1 MSKSR
6 TESAKND
13 QVWIQFKISND
24 EYAEIQRVKIEEGKA
39 RELNQTYYKEL
50 LFRGLQNPE
59 LKL

>member
-6 TESAKND
+6 NESAKND

-39 RELNQTYYKEL
+39 RELNQAYYKEL